1 MKLLWNNSTSN
12 DMQLS
17 REKMDDIMWKIG
29 LYITYG
35 EVKIQD
41 SCFKTP
47 DYYPHE
53 LSAIILSKK
62 GTFKFKYYHEIAI
75 RENNITI

>member
-17 REKMDDIMWKIG
+17 REKTDDIMWKIG

-53 LSAIILSKK
+53 LSTIILRAKK
-62 GTFKFKYYHEIAI
+62 VHLSLSIIMKLPLEKII
-75 RENNITI
+75 